1 MISGRL
7 DCPTTGKAHW
17 FSRPSCEFE
26 MRCFE
31 SEREGDRSALRPAI
45 AKATE
50 PFCLA
55 IAAALNWPA
64 LGSPTT
70 RDEITRSL

>member
-1 MISGRL
+1 
-7 DCPTTGKAHW
+7 
-17 FSRPSCEFE
+17 

-31 SEREGDRSALRPAI
+31 SERKGDRSALGPII

-55 IAAALNWPA
+55 IADAIAAASSWPA
-64 LGSPTT
+64 LGSPAT
-70 RDEITRSL
+70 RAAFYGTGASTRPAEGLPSR

>member
-1 MISGRL
+1 
-7 DCPTTGKAHW
+7 
-17 FSRPSCEFE
+17 

-45 AKATE
+45 AEATE

-55 IAAALNWPA
+55 IADAIAAASNWPA
-64 LGSPTT
+64 LGSPAT
-70 RDEITRSL
+70 RDEIARSLQVAADLLKTFAG